1 MEVIINKIEHS
12 LELENYIKGNSC
24 FLDIETTGLS
34 RNRNMIYLIGI
45 LFFNKKDNKWI
56 LKQYFAN
63 SIDQELNLLNTF
75 IDDISLFDN
84 IINYNGDSF
93 DLPFINHRLK
103 LLGSNKSID
112 MDKSFDLYRII
123 RQNKI
128 FLDLEN
134 LKLKTIEEYLG
145 FYREDLY
152 TGFQCISFYKNYIKS
167 KDANLKSKVLKHNHD
182 DLVYMLDVI
191 TILDVLNSKKS
202 INIKN
207 SDETHRFIIDNLSLE
222 KNLLKFNG
230 SIEPYIPFDIKI
242 YQMNYNIITT
252 NRNHFDFQ
260 LNISRGFIEE
270 GIIASYIDLHQ
281 FDFLDISCS
290 YSKLYSIPSNI
301 FLISVDSNLILNNI
315 KLLFSN
321 LIKI

>member
-34 RNRNMIYLIGI
+34 RDRNMIYLIGI
-45 LFFNKKDNKWI
+45 LFFNEKDNKWI
-56 LKQYFAN
+56 LRQYFAN
-63 SIDQELNLLNTF
+63 STDQELDLLNTF

-84 IINYNGDSF
+84 LINYNGDSF

-103 LLGSNKSID
+103 LLGSNKRINR
-112 MDKSFDLYRII
+112 DKSFDLYRLI
-123 RQNKI
+123 RQNKS
-128 FLDLEN
+128 FLNLEN

-145 FYREDLY
+145 FYRDDLY
-152 TGFQCISFYKNYIKS
+152 TGFQCISFYKDYIKS
-167 KDANLKSKVLKHNHD
+167 KDPNLKSKVLKHNHD

-202 INIKN
+202 INIRIYNK
-207 SDETHRFIIDNLSLE
+207 TYKFIIDNLLLE
-222 KNLLKFNG
+222 KNILKLNG
-230 SIEPYIPFDIKI
+230 YIESNIPFDIKI
-242 YQMNYNIITT
+242 YEMYYNITT
-252 NRNHFDFQ
+252 NNRNHFNFQ
-260 LNISRGFIEE
+260 LDISKGFIEE
-270 GIIASYIDLHQ
+270 EIIASYIDLNK

-290 YSKLYSIPSNI
+290 YGELYSIPSNI
-301 FLISVDSNLILNNI
+301 FLISVDNNPIINNI